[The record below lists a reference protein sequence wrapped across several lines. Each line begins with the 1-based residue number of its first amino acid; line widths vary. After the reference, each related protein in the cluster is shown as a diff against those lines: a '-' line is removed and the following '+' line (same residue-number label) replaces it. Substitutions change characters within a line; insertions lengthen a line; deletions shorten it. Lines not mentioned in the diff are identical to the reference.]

1 MNDKVLVVD
10 DEESLRTVLGMLLRR
25 QGYEVTTVGDGAE
38 ALEALS
44 TQSYSVLLSD
54 LRMPNLDGMSL
65 LRRTLELYP
74 EMPVIMLTA
83 HGTVDTAVEALKIG
97 AFDFL
102 SKGCDN
108 DEVLKVVGK
117 AVATRTI
124 RLSEP
129 QMQAVQ
135 GHSEVTNRFGL
146 IGQSP
151 AMRQVFNIVERVAK
165 TPSTILITGES
176 GTGKELIAKALH
188 DYSDRAEAP
197 FIRVNCAAIPD
208 TLIESEL
215 FGYDKGA
222 FTGASGSKPGRFE
235 LANGGTLF
243 LDEIGEISTE
253 MQVKLLRAIQESEF
267 ERVGGIRT
275 IRVDVRLIT
284 ATNRDL
290 MSEVQAGHFRED
302 LFYRLNV
309 VPIKLPAL
317 RERDDDIPLLTQHI
331 LTKFSKRLGQ
341 TSRQIEI
348 EALNALRSYGWPG
361 NIRELENVLER
372 TLLFSE
378 NNPIK
383 ISDLPVEF
391 LQAASGETIDSA
403 RLVPDGETDLKEAV
417 RRITRRIE
425 RQMIEGVLKDTE
437 GNVTQGAKRLGISRK
452 SLQTKMKEFGLRSNS
467 ES

>member
-1 MNDKVLVVD
+1 M
-10 DEESLRTVLGMLLRR
+10 
-25 QGYEVTTVGDGAE
+25 
-38 ALEALS
+38 
-44 TQSYSVLLSD
+44 
-54 LRMPNLDGMSL
+54 
-65 LRRTLELYP
+65 
-74 EMPVIMLTA
+74 
-83 HGTVDTAVEALKIG
+83 DTAVEALKIG

-108 DEVLKVVGK
+108 DEVDKVVGK

-129 QMQAVQ
+129 QMQAVR

-317 RERDDDIPLLTQHI
+317 RERHDDIPLLTQHI

-341 TSRQIEI
+341 TSRRIQD

-361 NIRELENVLER
+361 NIR
-372 TLLFSE
+372 
-378 NNPIK
+378 
-383 ISDLPVEF
+383 
-391 LQAASGETIDSA
+391 A
-403 RLVPDGETDLKEAV
+403 
-417 RRITRRIE
+417 
-425 RQMIEGVLKDTE
+425 
-437 GNVTQGAKRLGISRK
+437 
-452 SLQTKMKEFGLRSNS
+452 
-467 ES
+467 

>member
-1 MNDKVLVVD
+1 M
-10 DEESLRTVLGMLLRR
+10 
-25 QGYEVTTVGDGAE
+25 
-38 ALEALS
+38 
-44 TQSYSVLLSD
+44 
-54 LRMPNLDGMSL
+54 
-65 LRRTLELYP
+65 
-74 EMPVIMLTA
+74 
-83 HGTVDTAVEALKIG
+83 
-97 AFDFL
+97 
-102 SKGCDN
+102 
-108 DEVLKVVGK
+108 
-117 AVATRTI
+117 
-124 RLSEP
+124 
-129 QMQAVQ
+129 
-135 GHSEVTNRFGL
+135 
-146 IGQSP
+146 
-151 AMRQVFNIVERVAK
+151 
-165 TPSTILITGES
+165 ITGES

-197 FIRVNCAAIPD
+197 LYPRELCGNPD

-317 RERDDDIPLLTQHI
+317 RERHDDIPLLTQHI

-341 TSRQIEI
+341 TSRRIQD

-378 NNPIK
+378 NDPIE

-391 LQAASGETIDSA
+391 LQAASGEVMDSA
-403 RLVPDGETDLKEAV
+403 FLVPDGETDLKEAV

-467 ES
+467 DG

>member
-1 MNDKVLVVD
+1 MNSSLGRQMNDKVLVVD

-403 RLVPDGETDLKEAV
+403 RLVPDGETDLK
-417 RRITRRIE
+417 
-425 RQMIEGVLKDTE
+425 G
-437 GNVTQGAKRLGISRK
+437 GRLPHHK
-452 SLQTKMKEFGLRSNS
+452 TD
-467 ES
+467 